1 MGVQGGPGR
10 VGSGGLVPAG
20 LLWHP
25 GPWPAPRSVRVC
37 ACARVHV
44 CSSWASSPAPGLERG
59 MDNREIC
66 WLPTRSPRA
75 WMPGPEGGRSRSC
88 PPPPIAQFLAL
99 EEVSG
104 SLWVPTPR
112 LARLRGW
119 AFALGCQQRLP
130 KGVLFRGEGLLW
142 SSGFENGQVRE
153 ARGPRHSAGPSQPSA
168 GEGHSDIP
176 CAERRQRGHCLGK
189 QRHRGTRQPR
199 GAGPPSS
206 AGGHPRRPRHPER
219 PRPLPSPPGPCS
231 RSALG
236 TPCSRSPGPVNQA
249 FISFFSPKVQLCS
262 CPSEASKK
270 AT

>member
-1 MGVQGGPGR
+1 MAGWSQLGFCGTPGPGR
-10 VGSGGLVPAG
+10 PL
-20 LLWHP
+20 
-25 GPWPAPRSVRVC
+25 GPCVCVRVRAC
-37 ACARVHV
+37 DCARVHV

-59 MDNREIC
+59 MDNRETC

-75 WMPGPEGGRSRSC
+75 WMPGPEGGRSRPC

-112 LARLRGW
+112 LARLGGW

-168 GEGHSDIP
+168 GEGHSDTP